1 MNNDGNSTDDAL
13 ERLLRDASQRE
24 AYIDDAGFT
33 DSVMARLPRAANPA
47 LRRTILL
54 GFSLLAV
61 CVGLGTFG
69 GADYIWRAVLELV
82 AAHRFGP
89 TQIGALA
96 LTLPFYWAL
105 FTALRAETDS
115 SV

>member
-1 MNNDGNSTDDAL
+1 MSQDGNTTDDAL

-33 DSVMARLPRAANPA
+33 DTLMARLPRAANPA
-47 LRRTILL
+47 VRRRILL
-54 GFSLLAV
+54 GFALLAV
-61 CVGLGTFG
+61 VVGLGAFG
-69 GADYIWRAVLELV
+69 GAAYIWHAVLELV

-89 TQIGALA
+89 AQIGVLA

-105 FTALRAETDS
+105 FTALRAETD
-115 SV
+115 